1 MTQQRLQSLNQ
12 VYEIDGDLP
21 PLRVYGELSA
31 DRGRDVWRDER
42 LDRTAERP
50 NLTNER

>member
-31 DRGRDVWRDER
+31 DRGRNVGWDER

-50 NLTNER
+50 DLTNER